1 MCYVKCSTDIGQAG
15 LQSRGSSHPEP
26 WAQTQMVGPE
36 KFKQSIKKANNPS
49 SEPDSTVGPEES
61 A

>member
-26 WAQTQMVGPE
+26 WAQTQIVGPE
-36 KFKQSIKKANNPS
+36 KFKQSIKKANNP
-49 SEPDSTVGPEES
+49 
-61 A
+61 